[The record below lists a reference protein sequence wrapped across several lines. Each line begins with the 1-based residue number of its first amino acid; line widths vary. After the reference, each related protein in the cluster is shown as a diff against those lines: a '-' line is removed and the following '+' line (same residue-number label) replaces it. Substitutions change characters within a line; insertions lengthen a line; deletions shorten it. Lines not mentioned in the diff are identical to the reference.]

1 MITFTVNVIMNGL
14 RALVTGRHS
23 SEGKPLIVC
32 AALTGGLPPHAA
44 GPGHPL
50 DQAAI
55 VEDALACH
63 AAGAAVIHIHARLAT
78 GETTMEPAAYA
89 AIAGAIRGRGCDA
102 VLDFSAGDDGGRAS
116 HAQRLAVVG
125 AGAEIVSFAGGSFNL
140 AGRLYD
146 NRPSFQVALAAA
158 IAQAGLRPEIEI
170 FDSAHLQCVP
180 RLAAVGVDQ
189 PLFFQF
195 VMGLPGTLK
204 PDPVLLEWLLRQLP
218 DGSEWSVSAQTG
230 PDIAAHAGL
239 LEQAVAR
246 GGHVRTGLEDTR
258 LMNDGSPAP
267 GNAALVGQWVEYAAR
282 RGRPVATPAMVRLL
296 LGIAPRGASFAKDQ
310 EYGRTGHDETDTA
323 NIR

>member
-1 MITFTVNVIMNGL
+1 
-14 RALVTGRHS
+14 VTGRHP

-32 AALTGGLPPHAA
+32 AALTGGLPFHAA

-89 AIAGAIRGRGCDA
+89 AIAGAIRARGCEA

-125 AGAEIVSFAGGSFNL
+125 TGAEIVSFAGGSFNL

-146 NRPSFQVALAAA
+146 NRPSFQTALATA

-180 RLAAVGVDQ
+180 RLAAAGIDR

-204 PDPVLLEWLLRQLP
+204 PDPMLLEWLLRQLP

-230 PDIAAHAGL
+230 SDIAAHVGL
-239 LEQAVAR
+239 LEQVVAR
-246 GGHVRTGLEDTR
+246 GGHVRTGLEDIR
-258 LMNDGSPAP
+258 LMNDGSPAR
-267 GNAALVGQWVEYAAR
+267 GNVALVAQWVEYAER
-282 RGRPVATPAMVRLL
+282 RGRPVGTPAMARRLL
-296 LGIAPRGASFAKDQ
+296 GVAPLRVTFNKDQ
-310 EYGRTGHDETDTA
+310 KYGRTGDEETDTA
-323 NIR
+323 SIC

>member
-1 MITFTVNVIMNGL
+1 MTAQH
-14 RALVTGRHS
+14 R

-32 AALTGGLPPHAA
+32 AALTGGLPPHAV

-50 DQAAI
+50 DPAAV
-55 VEDALACH
+55 VEDTIACH

-89 AIAGAIRGRGCDA
+89 AIAGAIRARGCDA
-102 VLDFSAGDDGGRAS
+102 VLDFSAGDDSGRAS

-125 AGAEIVSFAGGSFNL
+125 AGAEIVSFAGGSFNI

-146 NRPSFQVALAAA
+146 NRPSFQMSLASA

-180 RLAAVGVDQ
+180 RLAAAGIGQ

-195 VMGLPGTLK
+195 VMGIPGALK
-204 PDPVLLEWLLRQLP
+204 PDATLLEWLFRELP

-230 PDIAAHAGL
+230 ADIATHVGI
-239 LEQAVAR
+239 LELAVAH
-246 GGHVRTGLEDTR
+246 GGHVRTGFEDIR
-258 LMNDGSPAP
+258 LMNDGSQAP
-267 GNAALVGQWVEYAAR
+267 GNAALVRQWVEHAAR
-282 RGRPVATPAMVRLL
+282 RGRPLASPAMAREL
-296 LGIAPRGASFAKDQ
+296 LGIGQRGEMAAQ
-310 EYGRTGHDETDTA
+310 NQTYGRIGHDGTDTA
-323 NIR
+323 GVRQGDAG